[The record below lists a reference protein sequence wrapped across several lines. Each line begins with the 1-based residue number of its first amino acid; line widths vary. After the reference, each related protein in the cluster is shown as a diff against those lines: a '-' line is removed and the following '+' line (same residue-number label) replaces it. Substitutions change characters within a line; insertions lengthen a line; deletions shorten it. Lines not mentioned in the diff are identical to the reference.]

1 MDPIEVSY
9 TDEVGFLDDDQ
20 RDWQKWIMDLLLLAK
35 QEIKKDNPLEMSINF
50 VDEEKSNQI
59 NRDYRG
65 KDRPTD
71 VISFAI
77 ENLLSRNEFFHIPC
91 GNSGNN

>member
-35 QEIKKDNPLEMSINF
+35 Q
-50 VDEEKSNQI
+50 
-59 NRDYRG
+59 
-65 KDRPTD
+65 
-71 VISFAI
+71 
-77 ENLLSRNEFFHIPC
+77 
-91 GNSGNN
+91 